1 MLEVLGTAGH
11 EALVKPKPLRL
22 ILPGR
27 HTLNDV
33 AYDPDNGMLA
43 CPNAAVRRITP
54 KVNVNSGA
62 ACRGLPLRD
71 GCRNPASGRKSAST
85 EHGGR
90 HHVHRATMSTGPPRR
105 ARTSGATA
113 GHAGP
118 WSNAASLGSSPEPDA
133 ACAIQ
138 AASKTWHGPGPHKAG
153 PIKGEGPRPRAQPPE
168 AIRPRPNG
176 REGLTQPRYRARE
189 NLPLRRNG
197 WFGCQYTRTS
207 HPNSA

>member
-27 HTLNDV
+27 HTPNDY

-43 CPNAAVRRITP
+43 CPYAAVRRITP
-54 KVNVNSGA
+54 KTNVNSGA

-71 GCRNPASGRKSAST
+71 GCTNPANGRKSAST
-85 EHGGR
+85 EHGGL
-90 HHVHRATMSTGPPRR
+90 HHAHRAAAKSPDFWCDCRTCRPLVECGVAWLVAGTGRR
-105 ARTSGATA
+105 LRHPGGVKNVARTP
-113 GHAGP
+113 GHIKQAPSRVRGP
-118 WSNAASLGSSPEPDA
+118 DPAHSL
-133 ACAIQ
+133 
-138 AASKTWHGPGPHKAG
+138 
-153 PIKGEGPRPRAQPPE
+153 PRPSGPAPMAVKASRNQDIGP
-168 AIRPRPNG
+168 
-176 REGLTQPRYRARE
+176 RE